1 MTKMTSDRNLTDLTE
16 YLKALA
22 HLHDSGHRCN
32 TEISRAL
39 KQIEKEI
46 GIDDDEE

>member
-1 MTKMTSDRNLTDLTE
+1 MKKMSERSLTDLTE

-46 GIDDDEE
+46 GIDDE